1 MELLFCVNLI
11 LILFVVYKP
20 MQNPEE
26 IIENER
32 AIKYKL
38 IELQNMAIY
47 WDTDVTLV
55 GDLPSKDLEASS
67 NSSTY
72 TYSKCTYS
80 VLWGGIDRVMT
91 FLDLD
96 K

>member
-1 MELLFCVNLI
+1 MI
-11 LILFVVYKP
+11 IFVVYKP

-72 TYSKCTYS
+72 T
-80 VLWGGIDRVMT
+80 
-91 FLDLD
+91 
-96 K
+96 

>member
-1 MELLFCVNLI
+1 
-11 LILFVVYKP
+11 

-72 TYSKCTYS
+72 T
-80 VLWGGIDRVMT
+80 
-91 FLDLD
+91 
-96 K
+96 

>member
-1 MELLFCVNLI
+1 MQLLFCVNLI
-11 LILFVVYKP
+11 LIIFVVYKP

-72 TYSKCTYS
+72 T
-80 VLWGGIDRVMT
+80 
-91 FLDLD
+91 
-96 K
+96 

>member
-1 MELLFCVNLI
+1 MQLLFCVNLI
-11 LILFVVYKP
+11 LIIKLFVVYKP

-72 TYSKCTYS
+72 T
-80 VLWGGIDRVMT
+80 
-91 FLDLD
+91 
-96 K
+96 

>member
-1 MELLFCVNLI
+1 MELLFCINLI
-11 LILFVVYKP
+11 LIIFVVYKP

-72 TYSKCTYS
+72 T
-80 VLWGGIDRVMT
+80 
-91 FLDLD
+91 
-96 K
+96 

>member
-1 MELLFCVNLI
+1 MCKSDFDNKK
-11 LILFVVYKP
+11 LFVVYKP

-72 TYSKCTYS
+72 T
-80 VLWGGIDRVMT
+80 
-91 FLDLD
+91 
-96 K
+96 

>member
-1 MELLFCVNLI
+1 MAHKEHKVWTHGIVI
-11 LILFVVYKP
+11 LCIFDFDNINFVVYKP

-72 TYSKCTYS
+72 T
-80 VLWGGIDRVMT
+80 
-91 FLDLD
+91 
-96 K
+96 